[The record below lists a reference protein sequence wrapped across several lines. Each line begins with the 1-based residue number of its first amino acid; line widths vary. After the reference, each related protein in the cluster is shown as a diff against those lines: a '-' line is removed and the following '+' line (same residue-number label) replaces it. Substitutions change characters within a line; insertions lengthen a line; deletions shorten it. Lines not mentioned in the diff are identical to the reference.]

1 MKDYLSSD
9 FVLGILGGGQLGRM
23 LMGET
28 YKLDVRTA
36 VLDPSPDCPCSR
48 LTDRFT
54 VGNLMD
60 FDTVYNFGKGLDM
73 VTIEIEHVNVDALE
87 KLAQEG
93 VEVHPSP
100 QLIRTIQDKSAQKA
114 FYDRNE
120 IPTVPWFRYEN
131 LEDLKTKNLTFPC
144 VQKTARFG
152 YDGRG
157 VSILRGPE
165 DLEKLKD
172 VPGIIEDF
180 VGEKQEISI
189 MVARN
194 PSGET
199 ICFPAVEMEFHP
211 VANLVEFLFSP
222 ANISNTIAER
232 ARYIAMNVADG
243 FQLAGI
249 MAVEM
254 FVTPEGEIFVNESA
268 PRPHN
273 SGHHTI
279 ESAITSQYGQH
290 VRAILDLP
298 LGATDLKSA
307 AVMINLLGPEG
318 VRGTVD
324 RYDGMKMALRLEG
337 VNVHIYGKKETR
349 PFRKMGHVTVVAENL
364 NDAREKGAFVK
375 KMLKIRTANE

>member
-28 YKLDVRTA
+28 YKLDIHTA
-36 VLDPSPDCPCSR
+36 VLDPSPDCPCAQ

-54 VGNLMD
+54 VGDLMD
-60 FDTVYNFGKGLDM
+60 FDTVYAFGKDLDM
-73 VTIEIEHVNVDALE
+73 VTIEIEHVNVEALE
-87 KLAQEG
+87 KLESEG

-100 QLIRTIQDKSAQKA
+100 ALIRIIQDKSAQKA
-114 FYDRNE
+114 FYDQYE

-131 LEDLKTKNLTFPC
+131 LEELKSRNLTFPC

-165 DLEKLKD
+165 DLENLKD

-180 VGEKQEISI
+180 IDHKQEISV

-199 ICFPAVEMEFHP
+199 KCFPAVEMEFHP
-211 VANLVEFLFSP
+211 VANLVEFLFCP

-243 FQLAGI
+243 IGLAGV
-249 MAVEM
+249 MGVEM
-254 FVTPEGEIFVNESA
+254 FVLPDGEIYVNESA

-279 ESAITSQYGQH
+279 ESCYTSQYGQH

-298 LGATDLKSA
+298 LGATDLKSS

-318 VRGTVD
+318 VRGPVD
-324 RYDGMKMALRLEG
+324 RYDGLKMALRLEG

-349 PFRKMGHVTVVAENL
+349 PFRKMGHVTIVAEKL
-364 NDAREKGAFVK
+364 EDAREKGAFVK
-375 KMLKIRTANE
+375 KMLKVRTSD

>member
-1 MKDYLSSD
+1 MKDYLSSE

-36 VLDPSPDCPCSR
+36 VLDPSSDCPCSR
-48 LTDRFT
+48 LTDRFS

-60 FDTVYNFGKGLDM
+60 YDTVYQFGKDLDM

-87 KLAQEG
+87 QLEKDG

-100 QLIRTIQDKSAQKA
+100 NLIRIIQDKAEQKA
-114 FYDRNE
+114 FYDQNE
-120 IPTVPWFRYEN
+120 IPTVPWFRYET
-131 LEDLKTKNLTFPC
+131 LAELRTKKLTFPC
-144 VQKTARFG
+144 VQKTAKFG
-152 YDGRG
+152 YDGKG
-157 VSILRGPE
+157 VSILRSAA
-165 DLEKLKD
+165 DLDKLAD
-172 VPGIIEDF
+172 VPGIIEEFID
-180 VGEKQEISI
+180 EKQEISV
-189 MVARN
+189 MVSRN

-199 ICFPAVEMEFHP
+199 SCFPAVEMEFHP
-211 VANLVEFLFSP
+211 VANLVEFLFCP
-222 ANISNTIAER
+222 ANISKTIAER
-232 ARYIAMNVADG
+232 ARFIAMNVADG
-243 FQLAGI
+243 FKLAGV

-254 FVTPEGEIFVNESA
+254 FVTRDGEIYVNESA

-279 ESAITSQYGQH
+279 ESCYTSQYGQH

-307 AVMINLLGPEG
+307 AVMVNLLGPEG
-318 VRGTVD
+318 LTGPVD
-324 RYDGMKMALRLEG
+324 RYDGMKMAMRLEG

-349 PFRKMGHVTVVAENL
+349 PFRKMGHVTVVAEQL
-364 NDAREKGAFVK
+364 EDAREKGAFVK
-375 KMLKIRTANE
+375 KMLKVRVSE